1 MNSLSL
7 AEAGGNGG
15 DWLMELTIDHF
26 LGLSAALFIIGLMG
40 VLMRRN
46 VLIIFLCVELMVA
59 SVAITFTAFA
69 RETNTLDGQTFA
81 LFAIAVAAAEA
92 AVGLA
97 LILALSRRVRSV
109 DVDEYRTL
117 RD

>member
-1 MNSLSL
+1 
-7 AEAGGNGG
+7 
-15 DWLMELTIDHF
+15 MELTIEHF

-46 VLIIFLCVELMVA
+46 VLIIFLRVELMVA
-59 SVAITFTAFA
+59 AVSITFAAFA
-69 RETNTLDGQTFA
+69 RETNTLEGQSFA

-109 DVDEYRTL
+109 DIGDFQTL